1 MKRGLFILFLFV
13 SLFSKAQ
20 DFEYQV
26 LFEGIGDNREFTQ
39 AYATPQ
45 TILGSR
51 GAFELGVSFDQH
63 RLRGGLSYL
72 FEFGSDID
80 AQKPKLTLYY
90 QFQEEDKEF
99 LFGAFPRHDKINFPL
114 AMLTDTLLYYRP
126 NIEGL
131 YGKIEWNWG
140 HQLGFVDWV
149 GRQTDVQRE
158 QFMAGSSGEI
168 GHKNL
173 FLQNYI
179 LMFHNAHDKMHLPD
193 QHIEDSSGM
202 MILAGFRTPGNLA
215 VQSSL
220 KGGLLASLY
229 RERGVTDGY
238 ISSTSFFAGAN
249 IRYKNIGIKSVL
261 NLGGGHQFMFG
272 DPYYQAT
279 NYSRTDLI
287 WYFINHDKVKGRFN
301 WSVHIPDW
309 ETIDQQQQ
317 LSIIYVFGK

>member
-1 MKRGLFILFLFV
+1 MKRGFFILFLFTC
-13 SLFSKAQ
+13 LFSNAQ
-20 DFEYQV
+20 KFEYQV
-26 LFEGIGDNREFTQ
+26 LFDGIGDNREFTQ
-39 AYATPQ
+39 TYAYPQ
-45 TILGSR
+45 TILGTR
-51 GAFELGVSFDQH
+51 GAFELGVTFDQH
-63 RLRGGLSYL
+63 RLRGGLSHL

-90 QFQEEDKEF
+90 QFLEEDKEF
-99 LFGAFPRHDKINFPL
+99 IFGAFPRSDKIDFPL

-131 YGKIEWNWG
+131 YGKLQWDWG

-149 GRQTDVQRE
+149 GRQTEVQRE

-193 QHIEDSSGM
+193 QHIEDYSGF
-202 MILAGFRTPGNLA
+202 MILAGFRTPDNLK
-215 VQSSL
+215 VEGSL
-220 KGGLLASLY
+220 KGGILTSFY
-229 RERGVTDGY
+229 RERGVTDGF
-238 ISSTSFFAGAN
+238 ISSTSFFAEASV
-249 IRYKNIGIKSVL
+249 RYKNVGIKSVM

-272 DPYYQAT
+272 DPYYRAT

-301 WSVHIPDW
+301 WSIHIPDW
-309 ETIDQQQQ
+309 ETVDQQQQ
-317 LSIIYVFGK
+317 LSIIYVFGN